1 MNILSIRTD
10 PFRYVALQ
18 YLVIAFS
25 RLRVREE
32 ALRCLDDL
40 LSYLAAEPEA
50 AVPEGGT
57 CGELA
62 LDYLHDLQVVGRHAE
77 YDFRWLQGDHQFAAP
92 ARTLPGQA
100 GTGGTA
106 PPADERTGSNPLIA
120 AAPGA
125 AACNSNRRRAS
136 PGAAA

>member
-1 MNILSIRTD
+1 MNTLSIRTD

-62 LDYLHDLQVVGRHAE
+62 LDYLHDLQVVGRHHE
-77 YDFRWLQGDHQFAAP
+77 YDFRWLQGDLQLQRLLEHYRVKLEP
-92 ARTLPGQA
+92 
-100 GTGGTA
+100 TA
-106 PPADERTGSNPLIA
+106 PPHLPMSVPVPTPLIA

-125 AACNSNRRRAS
+125 AA
-136 PGAAA
+136 

>member
-1 MNILSIRTD
+1 MNTLSIRTD

-62 LDYLHDLQVVGRHAE
+62 LDYLHDLQVAGRHAE
-77 YDFRWLQGDHQFAAP
+77 YDFRWLQGDHQLQRLLEHYRVKLEPAAP
-92 ARTLPGQA
+92 PHLPMSVPVP
-100 GTGGTA
+100 T
-106 PPADERTGSNPLIA
+106 R
-120 AAPGA
+120 
-125 AACNSNRRRAS
+125 
-136 PGAAA
+136 

>member
-1 MNILSIRTD
+1 MNTLSIRTD

-77 YDFRWLQGDHQFAAP
+77 YDFRWLQVDHQLQRLLEHYRVKLEPAAP
-92 ARTLPGQA
+92 PHLPMSVPVP
-100 GTGGTA
+100 T
-106 PPADERTGSNPLIA
+106 R
-120 AAPGA
+120 
-125 AACNSNRRRAS
+125 
-136 PGAAA
+136 

>member
-1 MNILSIRTD
+1 MNTLSIRTD

-25 RLRVREE
+25 QLRVREE

-62 LDYLHDLQVVGRHAE
+62 LDYLHDLQVVGRHDE
-77 YDFRWLQGDHQFAAP
+77 YDFRWLQGDHQLQRLLEHYRVKLEP
-92 ARTLPGQA
+92 
-100 GTGGTA
+100 TA
-106 PPADERTGSNPLIA
+106 PPHLPMSVP
-120 AAPGA
+120 APT
-125 AACNSNRRRAS
+125 R
-136 PGAAA
+136 